1 MVTKKDGK
9 VRTFKQSAKGL
20 YYLETIQP
28 EVKGA
33 VLINT
38 VIDNQYKYS
47 TKAYSQA
54 LLARKLQRIIGRP
67 STRQLVSILNNNQL
81 PNSPVT
87 YHDVM
92 AAENIFGPDVWS
104 LKGKTVRQIPDA
116 VSINRNAMP
125 EGLIEHH
132 QNVIVAADIMY
143 LNKMAF
149 FVTISRDLLFGTTEL
164 IKN

>member
-1 MVTKKDGK
+1 
-9 VRTFKQSAKGL
+9 L
-20 YYLETIQP
+20 QP

-33 VLINT
+33 VLIDT
-38 VIDNQYKYS
+38 VNDNQYRYS
-47 TKAYSQA
+47 TKTYSQA

-67 STRQLVSILNNNQL
+67 STCQFVSILNNNQL

-92 AAENIFGPDVWS
+92 AAENIFGPDLGS
-104 LKGKTVRQIPDA
+104 LKGKTVRQTPDA
-116 VSINRNAMP
+116 VSINRIAIP

-143 LNKMAF
+143 LKKMAF
-149 FVTISRDLLFGTTEL
+149 L
-164 IKN
+164 